1 MGALER
7 TFGGAGLVFTTMGSL
22 VGVWRSALLGL
33 EGFVLILFSRGDESI
48 KKSRDDH
55 SGFVFSF
62 SRGDE
67 SIKKSRDDDAGVVFF
82 YPRGEELI

>member
-7 TFGGAGLVFTTMGSL
+7 TFGGVGLVFTTMGSL
-22 VGVWRSALLGL
+22 VGDWRGECFGK
-33 EGFVLILFSRGDESI
+33 EGSVLILSSRCDESI
-48 KKSRDDH
+48 KKSKDDY
-55 SGFVFSF
+55 SGFVFSC

-67 SIKKSRDDDAGVVFF
+67 SIKKSRDDDEGVVFF

>member
-7 TFGGAGLVFTTMGSL
+7 TFGGVGLVFTTMGSL
-22 VGVWRSALLGL
+22 VGVGRGELYGM
-33 EGFVLILFSRGDESI
+33 EGFVLILSSRGDESI

-55 SGFVFSF
+55 SGFFFSF